1 MGARELSPREMSEP
15 NTDSA
20 ASPFSLAGEVAL
32 ITGGGTGIGLG
43 IAKCMLAAGA
53 EHVILAGRREDV
65 LAEAAESLGER
76 ASHVVQDIA
85 QIDEIPAFADRV
97 RAVAQ
102 PTCLVHNAGVNCK
115 KPFVDLTDGEFM
127 GVFDV
132 HVRGAIAITREFAP
146 AMLERG
152 SGSILW
158 ISSMATV
165 MGLPLVTS
173 YSVAK
178 CAMHGAVL
186 NLSAE
191 FAPGG
196 VRVNAILPGWIE
208 SAMALNSF
216 KGDEPRRQKVLGRTP
231 MKRMGTTEEVGNV
244 AVFLSS
250 PAASFVTGA
259 FLTVDGGA
267 SIGF

>member
-1 MGARELSPREMSEP
+1 M
-15 NTDSA
+15 
-20 ASPFSLAGEVAL
+20 AGETAL

-43 IAKCMLAAGA
+43 IARCMLNADA
-53 EHVILAGRREDV
+53 EKVILVGRREEV
-65 LAEAAESLGER
+65 LAEAAAELGER
-76 ASHVVQDIA
+76 ASYLAQDIA
-85 QIDEIPAFADRV
+85 KVDEIPAFADRV
-97 RAVAQ
+97 RADHGQ

-115 KPFVDLTDGEFM
+115 KPFVDLEDEEFM

-132 HVRGAIAITREFAP
+132 HVRGSLAITRAFVP

-152 SGSILW
+152 GGSILW

-165 MGLPLVTS
+165 IGLPLVTS

-178 CAMHGAVL
+178 TAMHGAVL
-186 NLSAE
+186 NMSAE
-191 FAPGG
+191 FAPDG

-216 KGDEPRRQKVLGRTP
+216 RGDEPRKQKVLGRTP
-231 MKRMGTTEEVGNV
+231 MKRMGQPEEVGHV

>member
-1 MGARELSPREMSEP
+1 MANLE
-15 NTDSA
+15 A
-20 ASPFSLAGEVAL
+20 ASEL
-32 ITGGGTGIGLG
+32 GT
-43 IAKCMLAAGA
+43 K
-53 EHVILAGRREDV
+53 
-65 LAEAAESLGER
+65 
-76 ASHVVQDIA
+76 ASYLSQDIA
-85 QIDEIPAFADRV
+85 KIEEIPNFAQRV
-97 RAVAQ
+97 LSDHGE
-102 PTCLVHNAGVNCK
+102 PTCLVHNAGINCK
-115 KPFVDLTDGEFM
+115 KPFVDLHDSEFM

-132 HVRGAIAITREFAP
+132 HIRGALAITKEFVP
-146 AMLERG
+146 AMLNKG

-173 YSVAK
+173 YSMAK
-178 CAMHGAVL
+178 SAMHGAVY

-191 FAPGG
+191 FAPNG

-231 MKRMGTTEEVGNV
+231 MGRMGQPDEVGHA
-244 AVFLSS
+244 AVFLCS
-250 PAASFVTGA
+250 PAASFVTGSL
-259 FLTVDGGA
+259 LTVDGGA

>member
-1 MGARELSPREMSEP
+1 MS
-15 NTDSA
+15 DSNPY
-20 ASPFSLAGEVAL
+20 SMAGETAL

-43 IAKCMLAAGA
+43 IAKCMLEAGA
-53 EHVILAGRREDV
+53 EKVILVGRREEVVAD
-65 LAEAAESLGER
+65 AAAGLGER
-76 ASHVVQDIA
+76 ASYIAQDIA
-85 QIDEIPAFADRV
+85 KIDEIPAFAEKV
-97 RAVAQ
+97 RANHGV

-115 KPFVDLTDGEFM
+115 KPFVDLSDEEFM

-132 HVRGAIAITREFAP
+132 HVRGSIAITREFVP

-152 SGSILW
+152 LGSILW

-178 CAMHGAVL
+178 SAMHGAVL
-186 NLSAE
+186 NMSAE

-231 MKRMGTTEEVGNV
+231 MKRMGQPEEVGHA
-244 AVFLSS
+244 AVFLCS

-259 FLTVDGGA
+259 FLNVDGGA
-267 SIGF
+267 AIGF